1 MKLLNN
7 GQNNPVTKARKL
19 YTVGGMK
26 MAQAT
31 KSPLNTKQE
40 ACASTYYR
48 LAKGSLNQ
56 RTYPLRHFLP

>member
-1 MKLLNN
+1 
-7 GQNNPVTKARKL
+7 
-19 YTVGGMK
+19 